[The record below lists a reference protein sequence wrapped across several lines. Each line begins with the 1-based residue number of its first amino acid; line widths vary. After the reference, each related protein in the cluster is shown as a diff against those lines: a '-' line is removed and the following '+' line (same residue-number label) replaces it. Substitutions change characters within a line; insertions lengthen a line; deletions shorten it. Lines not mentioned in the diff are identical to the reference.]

1 MSKFFKVR
9 TRSVINTDLL
19 VKAESEAEA
28 KAKAAAAMYTFLE
41 DDMLFDDDMELTEEE
56 IRDVMIPDCEEYDD
70 EENPD
75 SLDPYE
81 DGFFDDGEDYG
92 NEDDIASNK
101 AIGVG
106 VHSGDYEPPEY
117 FSD

>member
-1 MSKFFKVR
+1 MSKYFKVR
-9 TRSVINTDLL
+9 TRSVLNTDLI
-19 VKAESEAEA
+19 VNAESEAEA

-41 DDMLFDDDMELTEEE
+41 DDMLFDDDIELADEA

-75 SLDPYE
+75 SLDPYD

-92 NEDDIASNK
+92 NEDDPASHK
-101 AIGVG
+101 ATSVG
-106 VHSGDYEPPEY
+106 VYSGDCEPPEY

>member
-41 DDMLFDDDMELTEEE
+41 DDMELTEEE

-101 AIGVG
+101 AISVG

>member
-41 DDMLFDDDMELTEEE
+41 DDMLFDDEMELTEEE
-56 IRDVMIPDCEEYDD
+56 IRDVMIPDCEEYD
-70 EENPD
+70 EENSD
-75 SLDPYE
+75 STDPYE

-92 NEDDIASNK
+92 NEDDPASHK
-101 AIGVG
+101 TIGVG
-106 VHSGDYEPPEY
+106 VYSGDYEPPEY

>member
-1 MSKFFKVR
+1 MSKYFKVR
-9 TRSVINTDLL
+9 TRSVLNTDLIIN
-19 VKAESEAEA
+19 AESEAEA

-41 DDMLFDDDMELTEEE
+41 DDMLFADDMELTDEA

-70 EENPD
+70 EENSD
-75 SLDPYE
+75 SPDPYE

-92 NEDDIASNK
+92 NEDDPAPHK
-101 AIGVG
+101 AISVG
-106 VHSGDYEPPEY
+106 VYSGDYEPPEY